1 MSRMPSSAAHVET
14 DRPSPYLKQLCK
26 HFGHKTEVSFDDEHG
41 RIALPSGGTCTLRAD
56 GRELELVAAAET
68 PADLAR
74 VEQVIGS
81 HLERFGRRD
90 GLAVAWSTLG

>member
-1 MSRMPSSAAHVET
+1 MLSSVAEVET

-26 HFGHKTEVSFDDEHG
+26 HFGHKIEVTFDDEHG
-41 RIALPSGGTCTLRAD
+41 RIVLPGGGTCTLQAD
-56 GRELELVAAAET
+56 HARKLELVAAAET
-68 PADLAR
+68 QAELAR

-90 GLAVAWSTLG
+90 GLVVTWSARD